1 MKDSTTRDMQ
11 TIENPAQG
19 AGFNLAPRTLDEAMQ
34 FSKLMADSELVPKD
48 FRGKAGNV
56 LIAVQMGAEIGI
68 PPMQAIQNIAVI
80 NGRPGIWGDLGKA
93 VLLSRG
99 CKIEERDV
107 KDIKTT
113 GEAHCR
119 ITRPDGR
126 VTERTYTV
134 EDAKTAGLWARQG
147 PWTTNP
153 HRQLAWRAFWFAARD
168 AAADMLK
175 GLYGAEL
182 LADLDP
188 EKVVE
193 TTAVPEPKR
202 KSAAPA
208 APAPAPAA
216 DPTPAPAGVIHEP
229 VGTHQSIGIAEA
241 KQFFTLAKQAG
252 KTESEIKA
260 YLTDVLGIERS
271 MDMQLGDWPAA
282 CAWARS
288 GPGAAVDK
296 ETGEVS
302 V

>member
-1 MKDSTTRDMQ
+1 M
-11 TIENPAQG
+11 
-19 AGFNLAPRTLDEAMQ
+19 APRTLEEAMQ

-68 PPMQAIQNIAVI
+68 PPMQSIQNIAVI

-99 CKIEERDV
+99 CKIEERDA

-126 VTERTYTV
+126 VTERTYSV
-134 EDAKTAGLWARQG
+134 EDAKTAGLFGRPG

-153 HRQLAWRAFWFAARD
+153 YRQLAWRAFWFAARD

-182 LADLDP
+182 LADIDP

-193 TTAVPEPKR
+193 TTAIPEPKR
-202 KSAAPA
+202 KSATVSAEP
-208 APAPAPAA
+208 APAPAPPVA
-216 DPTPAPAGVIHEP
+216 PAPMAPAPRSVVNDPIGV
-229 VGTHQSIGIAEA
+229 AEA
-241 KQFFTLAKQAG
+241 KQFFALAKTAG
-252 KTESEIKA
+252 KTEAEIKS
-260 YLTDVLGIERS
+260 YLADVLGIDRS
-271 MDMQLGDWPAA
+271 MDMKLGDWPAA
-282 CAWARS
+282 CQWAKS
-288 GPGAAVDK
+288 GGPAVDK
-296 ETGEVS
+296 ETGEVT